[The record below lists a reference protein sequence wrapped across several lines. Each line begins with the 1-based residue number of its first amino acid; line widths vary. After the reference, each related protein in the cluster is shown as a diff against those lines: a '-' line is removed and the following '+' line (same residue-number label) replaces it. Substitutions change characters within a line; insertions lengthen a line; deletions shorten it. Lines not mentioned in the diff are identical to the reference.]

1 MSETAPD
8 APAPGYLA
16 VPTQPKPDGFPGVVV
31 VHDVFGMTPDLKRQA
46 DRLATGGYLALAPDL
61 WQGKPWIRCIR
72 GAFRQVMAGSGP
84 AFEQIDAAAAWLS
97 GRADCTGKI
106 GIIGFCMGGG
116 FALLSAPRPAFSAA
130 SVNYAPVPKNIDSM
144 LDGACPIVA
153 SYGGKDP
160 GTTKQLPLLEKVLEI
175 HAIPHDV
182 KVYPGATHAFMNEF
196 EGGKRVLTKVM
207 NMRYDPDATADSWR
221 RIFAFFGEYLDGEG
235 PAS

>member
-106 GIIGFCMGGG
+106 GIIGFCM
-116 FALLSAPRPAFSAA
+116 
-130 SVNYAPVPKNIDSM
+130 
-144 LDGACPIVA
+144 
-153 SYGGKDP
+153 
-160 GTTKQLPLLEKVLEI
+160 
-175 HAIPHDV
+175 
-182 KVYPGATHAFMNEF
+182 
-196 EGGKRVLTKVM
+196 
-207 NMRYDPDATADSWR
+207 
-221 RIFAFFGEYLDGEG
+221 
-235 PAS
+235 